1 MPAYIDLTNQRFGRL
16 TVLRRA
22 PNNGRHTAWFCRCEC
37 GRETAID
44 GSNLTGG
51 CHTKSC
57 GCLRGKLL
65 EAGQRFG
72 RLTVVERMPPKTN
85 GRGSWLC
92 LCDCGNETTVITN
105 HLTNGNTKSCGCLHG
120 ELFNHLTHGDTR
132 SSEYSSW
139 CAMIARCYNPSHI
152 AYKRYGGRGIT
163 ICTRWR
169 NSYEVFLADMGR
181 KPSPAHSIDRIDNNG
196 NYTPS
201 NCRWVTASEQNYNRR
216 NFKRHQN
223 H

>member
-1 MPAYIDLTNQRFGRL
+1 
-16 TVLRRA
+16 
-22 PNNGRHTAWFCRCEC
+22 
-37 GRETAID
+37 
-44 GSNLTGG
+44 
-51 CHTKSC
+51 
-57 GCLRGKLL
+57 
-65 EAGQRFG
+65 
-72 RLTVVERMPPKTN
+72 
-85 GRGSWLC
+85 
-92 LCDCGNETTVITN
+92 
-105 HLTNGNTKSCGCLHG
+105 
-120 ELFNHLTHGDTR
+120 
-132 SSEYSSW
+132 
-139 CAMIARCYNPSHI
+139 MIARCYNPSHI